1 MSKRT
6 IAVPSRLAGYTA
18 LLLAVLLVSACSSS
32 ASSSAAASSSS
43 LPSSSPSASS
53 SATAIAATCE
63 QVSAVL
69 GDGPDPDADPVGF
82 AEAHILLLRQINTPD
97 QSLRG
102 ALSQLAEANQSF
114 VASNGKS
121 ANAKEAVA
129 VADKK
134 INSICPGAAS

>member
-32 ASSSAAASSSS
+32 ASSSAAASS

>member
-1 MSKRT
+1 MSKRKT
-6 IAVPSRLAGYTA
+6 AVPSRLAGYAA
-18 LLLAVLLVSACSSS
+18 LLLAVLLVGACSSS
-32 ASSSAAASSSS
+32 ASSSAVA
-43 LPSSSPSASS
+43 SPSTSS

-69 GDGPDPDADPVGF
+69 SDGPDPDADPVGF
-82 AEAHILLLRQINTPD
+82 AEAHILLLRQISTPD

-121 ANAKEAVA
+121 VNAKEAVA

-134 INSICPGAAS
+134 INSVCPGAAS

>member
-1 MSKRT
+1 MSERT
-6 IAVPSRLAGYTA
+6 IAVPSRLAGYTV
-18 LLLAVLLVSACSSS
+18 LLLAVLLVGACSSS
-32 ASSSAAASSSS
+32 ASSSATAA
-43 LPSSSPSASS
+43 PSASS

-102 ALSQLAEANQSF
+102 ALSQLADANQSF
-114 VASNGKS
+114 VASSGKS

>member
-1 MSKRT
+1 V
-6 IAVPSRLAGYTA
+6 APPST
-18 LLLAVLLVSACSSS
+18 
-32 ASSSAAASSSS
+32 
-43 LPSSSPSASS
+43 SS

-69 GDGPDPDADPVGF
+69 SDGPDPDADPVGF
-82 AEAHILLLRQINTPD
+82 AEAHILLLRQVSTPD

-102 ALSQLAEANQSF
+102 ALSQLADANQSF

>member
-43 LPSSSPSASS
+43 SSSPSASS

>member
-1 MSKRT
+1 MSKRKT
-6 IAVPSRLAGYTA
+6 AVPSRLAGSSA
-18 LLLAVLLVSACSSS
+18 LLLAVLLVAACSSS
-32 ASSSAAASSSS
+32 ASSSATAA
-43 LPSSSPSASS
+43 PSGSS

-63 QVSAVL
+63 QVSGVL
-69 GDGPDPDADPVGF
+69 SDGPDPDADPVGF
-82 AEAHILLLRQINTPD
+82 AEAHILLLRQISTPD

-102 ALSQLAEANQSF
+102 ALSQLADANQSF

>member
-1 MSKRT
+1 MSERT

-18 LLLAVLLVSACSSS
+18 LLLAVLLVTACSSS
-32 ASSSAAASSSS
+32 ASSSAAAS
-43 LPSSSPSASS
+43 
-53 SATAIAATCE
+53 ATAIAATCE
-63 QVSAVL
+63 QVSSVL
-69 GDGPDPDADPVGF
+69 SDGPDPDADPVGF
-82 AEAHILLLRQINTPD
+82 AEAHILLLRQISTPD

-121 ANAKEAVA
+121 VNAKEAVA

-134 INSICPGAAS
+134 INSVCPGAAS

>member
-1 MSKRT
+1 MSERT

-18 LLLAVLLVSACSSS
+18 LLAAVLLVSACSSS
-32 ASSSAAASSSS
+32 ASSSAAASA
-43 LPSSSPSASS
+43 SP

-63 QVSAVL
+63 QVSGVL
-69 GDGPDPDADPVGF
+69 SDGPDPDADPVGF

-102 ALSQLAEANQSF
+102 ALSQLADANQSF

>member
-43 LPSSSPSASS
+43 SSSPSASS

-121 ANAKEAVA
+121 ANANEAVA

>member
-1 MSKRT
+1 MSERT

-32 ASSSAAASSSS
+32 ASSSAAASA
-43 LPSSSPSASS
+43 SP

-63 QVSAVL
+63 QVSGVL
-69 GDGPDPDADPVGF
+69 SDGPDPDADPVGF

-102 ALSQLAEANQSF
+102 ALSQLADANQSF

-134 INSICPGAAS
+134 INSI

>member
-1 MSKRT
+1 MSERT

-32 ASSSAAASSSS
+32 ASSSAAASS

>member
-32 ASSSAAASSSS
+32 ASSSAAASS
-43 LPSSSPSASS
+43 SSSPSASS

-134 INSICPGAAS
+134 INSICPGATS

>member
-1 MSKRT
+1 MTNRKT
-6 IAVPSRLAGYTA
+6 VDRLAGHVTLILTVA
-18 LLLAVLLVSACSSS
+18 LVCACGSSGQ
-32 ASSSAAASSSS
+32 SSTAAATSA
-43 LPSSSPSASS
+43 SPSA
-53 SATAIAATCE
+53 AAIAATCE
-63 QVSAVL
+63 QVSGVL
-69 GDGPDPDADPVGF
+69 SDGPDPDADPVGF

-102 ALSQLAEANQSF
+102 ALSQLADANQSF

-134 INSICPGAAS
+134 INSICPG

>member
-43 LPSSSPSASS
+43 SSSPSASS

-63 QVSAVL
+63 QVSSVL
-69 GDGPDPDADPVGF
+69 SDGPDPDADPVGF

-121 ANAKEAVA
+121 VNAKEAVA

-134 INSICPGAAS
+134 INSVCPGAAS

>member
-32 ASSSAAASSSS
+32 ASSSAAASS

-121 ANAKEAVA
+121 VNAKEAVA

-134 INSICPGAAS
+134 INSVCPGAAS

>member
-1 MSKRT
+1 MSERT

-18 LLLAVLLVSACSSS
+18 LLLAVLLVTACSSS
-32 ASSSAAASSSS
+32 ASSSAAASS
-43 LPSSSPSASS
+43 SSSPSASS

-63 QVSAVL
+63 QVSSVL
-69 GDGPDPDADPVGF
+69 SDGPDPDADPVGF
-82 AEAHILLLRQINTPD
+82 AEAHILLLRQISTPD

-121 ANAKEAVA
+121 VNAKEAVA

-134 INSICPGAAS
+134 INSVCPGAAS

>member
-1 MSKRT
+1 MSERT

-32 ASSSAAASSSS
+32 ASSSAAASA
-43 LPSSSPSASS
+43 SP

-63 QVSAVL
+63 QVSGVL
-69 GDGPDPDADPVGF
+69 SDGPDPDADPVGF

-102 ALSQLAEANQSF
+102 ALSQLADANQSF